1 MAYSSDAAKPA
12 RGFLPPQNDDE
23 RRLMRRVEELCTLAE
38 GRGIPRYTGFLS
50 DREQALARA
59 AANRADCRCI
69 RFWGGFDGAERQVLC
84 IEPPDAWQQDP
95 VACLRITAR
104 LAAGQAAPQHRDLL
118 GAVLGLGLERACL
131 GDIRPD
137 PDAPGTSY
145 LFLLQDKAEF
155 VAANLLRRGGPAS
168 PPRAARNRRLPP
180 CGNRSARSCRPQCR
194 PCGRIACWAPCCASR
209 AGRQPSLFQRAVWK
223 WAMCRCAA
231 AMRPSTRETSLRCG
245 AAGGTACSRSAA
257 KAAAT
262 APLSCFFSIE
272 WLHRSGALG
281 ARAVRRCV

>member
-155 VAANLLRRGGPAS
+155 VASNLLEAGRTRVTAESCAEPPAS
-168 PPRAARNRRLPP
+168 AVREPE
-180 CGNRSARSCRPQCR
+180 
-194 PCGRIACWAPCCASR
+194 
-209 AGRQPSLFQRAVWK
+209 RQVLQATVPSLRADCVLG
-223 WAMCRCAA
+223 AMLRISRGQAA
-231 AMRPSTRETSLRCG
+231 QLISEGRVEVGHVPLRSGHETVYEGDIFTVRGRGRYRLQQV
-245 AAGGTACSRSAA
+245 GGKSRSDR
-257 KAAAT
+257 T
-262 APLSCFFSIE
+262 FILFFQY
-272 WLHRSGALG
+272 
-281 ARAVRRCV
+281 